1 MKIQFI
7 CWFTIIKKQAF
18 PQKPAFLKNPDL
30 PGNNLQKIMFF

>member
-18 PQKPAFLKNPDL
+18 PQKPAFLKNPDC
-30 PGNNLQKIMFF
+30 QEIIYKR